1 VTTESSR
8 VVTRRWIATAGTA
21 AALALSPPASAQV
34 GASLPLTW
42 EDIFTQATGVRQ
54 AALSPDGTTVA
65 VAASTVDGSHIFLVP
80 VDGGTPRLLVEEAS
94 SPVWMPDGRSLLLT
108 AQRDL
113 WRVQVDGAAPVRPA
127 EGSGAGSLVRITDDD
142 LDERAA
148 RPSPDGS
155 TIAFYS
161 GRSGHQ
167 DIWLVPATG
176 VASPR
181 RLTRESMADDDFRF
195 APAWSPDGTRI
206 AYFSNKADYW
216 ADDIWVVD
224 VASGQERQV
233 SHGLMASSTPVWSPD
248 GSRIALIGTSKSE
261 YWYEDL
267 AYLYLLE
274 PEGGREQVVDMQVHA
289 TDWLHNLGVFW
300 SDDGSELFFPYLQR
314 ARMELW
320 RVPAGGGVA
329 TRMTNMGGHFRGYHA
344 NTGATSLGEDPNG
357 QGSAPSAGDG
367 GATARRGFVFVRS
380 TPTRGAEVDYVD
392 EIGGAVRQL
401 TSFATRWEGLVEP
414 EEISY
419 RSWDGL
425 FIQGFL
431 YLPPGFDANGSYP
444 TLVQVHG
451 GGTNSYLHS
460 LNTTE
465 QYLAR
470 RGYVVLA
477 VNYRGG
483 SGFGREFQDLGVQ
496 DWANG
501 QARDAAAAADFVR
514 AQPWSN
520 GRVGIY
526 GYSYGGITSMAAIA
540 RVPDAFDAAVPMA
553 GIYDFADAYTNAD
566 RLGKIFIK
574 TGHGG
579 SPEERPE
586 VYAISNT
593 LARVQNIETP
603 VLTMHGEADVRA
615 PYRQFQLVVDILE
628 REGKVFESHSYAGEP
643 HGFRNPANRIDMY
656 RRLEAWF
663 DRWLR
668 GPGVS
673 D

>member
-1 VTTESSR
+1 MTPD
-8 VVTRRWIATAGTA
+8 A
-21 AALALSPPASAQV
+21 APARPNHVPTGRLAFLGVLLALGQFGPSPLASQEAR
-34 GASLPLTW
+34 SLPLTW
-42 EDIFTQATGVRQ
+42 ENIFTESMGVRQ
-54 AALSPDGTTVA
+54 AVLSPDGGTVA
-65 VAASTVDGSHIFLVP
+65 VAASTPSGAGIFLVD
-80 VDGGTPRLLVEEAS
+80 VATGAERQLLRGGS
-94 SPVWMPDGRSLLLT
+94 SPVWMPDGSGILFS
-108 AQRDL
+108 AARDL
-113 WRVQVDGAAPVRPA
+113 WIVPLDLAAPATAGEPHTRVRR
-127 EGSGAGSLVRITDDD
+127 VTNDD

-148 RPSPDGS
+148 RPSPDGG
-155 TIAFYS
+155 TVAFYS

-167 DIWLVPATG
+167 DIWLAPADGTG
-176 VASPR
+176 TPR
-181 RLTRESMADDDFRF
+181 QLTRESMAEDDFRF
-195 APAWSPDGTRI
+195 APAWSPDGGTI

-216 ADDIWVVD
+216 MDDIWVVD
-224 VASGQERQV
+224 VASGEERQV
-233 SHGLMASSTPVWSPD
+233 SRGLMASSTPVWSPD
-248 GSRIALIGTSKSE
+248 GSRIALIGTSKDE

-267 AYLYLLE
+267 AYLYVLDPAMGSE
-274 PEGGREQVVDMQVHA
+274 RIVDMQVHA

-300 SDDGSELFFPYLQR
+300 SPDGAELFFPYLER

-320 RVPAGGGVA
+320 RVPAEGGVA
-329 TRMTNMGGHFRGYHA
+329 TRVTNMEGHFRGYDA
-344 NTGATSLGEDPNG
+344 AAD
-357 QGSAPSAGDG
+357 GS
-367 GATARRGFVFVRS
+367 GFVFVRS
-380 TPTRGAEVDYVD
+380 TPTRGAEADYVD
-392 EIGGAVRQL
+392 RFGGSVLQL
-401 TSFATRWEGLVEP
+401 TDFATRWEGLSEP

-425 FIQGFL
+425 YIQGFL
-431 YLPPGFDANGSYP
+431 YRPPDFDAARSYP

-465 QYLAR
+465 QYLAQK
-470 RGYVVLA
+470 GYVVLA

-483 SGFGREFQDLGVQ
+483 SGFGRPFQDLGVE

-520 GRVGIY
+520 GKVGIY

-566 RLGKIFIK
+566 RLGKIFTR

-579 SPEERPE
+579 SPAERPE
-586 VYAISNT
+586 VYAVSNT
-593 LARVQNIETP
+593 LARVADVRTP

-615 PYRQFQLVVDILE
+615 PFRQFELVVDILE
-628 REGKVFESHSYAGEP
+628 REGKTYEAHSYPGEP
-643 HGFRNPANRIDMY
+643 HGFRNPENRIDMY
-656 RRLEAWF
+656 QRLEAWF

-668 GPGVS
+668 DSEGGAR
-673 D
+673 